1 MKWFIYSGGKFIRW
15 FKNNTE
21 ILNTPINPS
30 KNDNLNVD
38 TTIREANELI
48 RKKVTSLMDSEVDF
62 INSISKIDES
72 SKDTNTSLSSIS
84 ASVEEFDANMQYLVE
99 TSKIIDKNIQND
111 NSLIAEG
118 ENSICSINDEISLVA
133 DSIKSFKTNFNDF
146 QNSIETIKSFS
157 SQIIDISEQTNLL
170 SLNASIEAARAGET
184 GKGFSVVANEVK
196 SLSSETKELSNS
208 ITANLKKITY
218 SADDL
223 SSNLLNILTKLES
236 SINKVNNSLKIFS
249 DIKKSNKN
257 TGEKILDMNTSFNES
272 AGAMNEITNSVVS
285 ISNKSLDNINLVKT
299 LQEKESMKIDYFT
312 DILSF
317 LEQLDY
323 LTSKDK

>member
-1 MKWFIYSGGKFIRW
+1 MRW

-21 ILNTPINPS
+21 TLETPIISS
-30 KNDNLNVD
+30 KDDNLSVD
-38 TTIREANELI
+38 NTIRETNELI
-48 RKKVTSLMDSEVDF
+48 RKKVTNLMDSEGDF
-62 INSISKIDES
+62 IDSIGKIDES
-72 SKDTNTSLSSIS
+72 AKDTNTALSSIS

-99 TSKIIDKNIQND
+99 ASKIIDKNIQND
-111 NSLIAEG
+111 NSLITEG
-118 ENSICSINDEISLVA
+118 ENSICSINDEISIVA

-157 SQIIDISEQTNLL
+157 NQIIDISEQTNLL
-170 SLNASIEAARAGET
+170 SLNASIEAARAGEA

-196 SLSSETKELSNS
+196 SLSSETKDLSNS
-208 ITANLKKITY
+208 ITTNLKKITY
-218 SADDL
+218 FADDL
-223 SSNLLNILTKLES
+223 SSNLLNISAKLES
-236 SINKVNNSLKIFS
+236 SISKVNNSLKVFS

-257 TGEKILDMNTSFNES
+257 TGEKILDINTSFNES
-272 AGAMNEITNSVVS
+272 AGAMNEITKSVVS

-299 LQEKESMKIDYFT
+299 LQKKESMKIDYFT

-323 LTSKDK
+323 LTDKDK

>member
-1 MKWFIYSGGKFIRW
+1 MRW

-21 ILNTPINPS
+21 TLETPIISS
-30 KNDNLNVD
+30 KDDNLSVD
-38 TTIREANELI
+38 NTIRETNELI
-48 RKKVTSLMDSEVDF
+48 RKKVTNLMDSEGDF
-62 INSISKIDES
+62 IDSIGKIDES
-72 SKDTNTSLSSIS
+72 AKDTNTALSSIS

-99 TSKIIDKNIQND
+99 ASKIIDKNIQND
-111 NSLIAEG
+111 NSLITEG
-118 ENSICSINDEISLVA
+118 ENSICSISDEISIVA

-157 SQIIDISEQTNLL
+157 NQIIEISEQTNLL
-170 SLNASIEAARAGET
+170 SLNASIEAARAGEA

-196 SLSSETKELSNS
+196 SLSSETKDLSNS
-208 ITANLKKITY
+208 ITTNLKKITCF
-218 SADDL
+218 ADDL
-223 SSNLLNILTKLES
+223 SSNLLNISAKLES
-236 SINKVNNSLKIFS
+236 SISKVNNSLKVFS

-257 TGEKILDMNTSFNES
+257 TGEKILDINTSFNES
-272 AGAMNEITNSVVS
+272 AGAMNEITQSVVS

-299 LQEKESMKIDYFT
+299 LQKKESMKIDYFT

-323 LTSKDK
+323 LTDKDK

>member
-1 MKWFIYSGGKFIRW
+1 MRW

-21 ILNTPINPS
+21 ILNTPINS
-30 KNDNLNVD
+30 NKNDNLNVD
-38 TTIREANELI
+38 NTIRETNELI
-48 RKKVTSLMDSEVDF
+48 RKKVTNLMDSEGDF

-72 SKDTNTSLSSIS
+72 AKDTNTALSSIS

-99 TSKIIDKNIQND
+99 TSKIIDKNIESG
-111 NSLIAEG
+111 NSLIAQG
-118 ENSICSINDEISLVA
+118 ENSICSINDEILLVK

-146 QNSIETIKSFS
+146 QNSIEAIKSFS
-157 SQIIDISEQTNLL
+157 TQIIDISEQTNLL
-170 SLNASIEAARAGET
+170 SLNASIEAARAGEA

-196 SLSSETKELSNS
+196 SLSSETKDLSNS
-208 ITANLKKITY
+208 ITVNLKKITY
-218 SADDL
+218 STDNL
-223 SSNLLNILTKLES
+223 NSNLLNILTKLES
-236 SINKVNNSLKIFS
+236 SISKVNDSLEVFS
-249 DIKKSNKN
+249 DIKKFNKN

-272 AGAMNEITNSVVS
+272 SEAMNEITNSVVS
-285 ISNKSLDNINLVKT
+285 ISSKSLDNINLVKT
-299 LQEKESMKIDYFT
+299 LQKKESMKIDYFT